1 MGERAVA
8 VAVRRALL
16 RACASLDRSPDLRY
30 LMIRDGAGPAGPFRR
45 EEVEEGRPAAVAVAK
60 YLALRPRGAG
70 PAAGAPPSAVRLAAE
85 GYRAEAGGRWQ
96 EEGALVHDALRA
108 LRYARTF
115 LSCPGTAKVAEGGM
129 GFGRAWDPSAEDE
142 GAYLHREL
150 EAQRERL
157 VLERLAASDGGR
169 PGAPPA
175 ARRGGRRSP
184 RGRRRRLLF
193 HVLPRVIDL
202 IDGGARAA
210 GSAAA
215 GRPASRRQRRRNKRR
230 LLRDE
235 MTDREA

>member
-45 EEVEEGRPAAVAVAK
+45 EEVEEGRPAAVAFGK

-96 EEGALVHDALRA
+96 EGALVHDALRA

-157 VLERLAASDGGR
+157 VLERLAAYDDGRR
-169 PGAPPA
+169 PGPPA

-184 RGRRRRLLF
+184 RGRRRRLLY

-202 IDGGARAA
+202 IDGGAHTAA

-230 LLRDE
+230 PLRDE